1 MTKFNALKTTLIAL
15 CLGIPY
21 LAEGAIIGQMP
32 AYGDVLYITSEP
44 CTSET
49 GKIEANW
56 YFSYSVNSLGNVSRS
71 CYVRYNDQIWI
82 RGTYGTESTY
92 PMNYFSKPAGVAGAE
107 ANEKSDPK
115 AESKQ

>member
-1 MTKFNALKTTLIAL
+1 
-15 CLGIPY
+15 
-21 LAEGAIIGQMP
+21 LAKAAIIGQMP

-44 CTSET
+44 CTLET

-82 RGTYGTESTY
+82 RGAYGTESTY